1 MQFDRARVAG
11 AVVLLAFG
19 SLAACDT
26 GPTEPTFGIAD
37 IANAFILLPADGEPG
52 HGAIHT
58 ACPAGGGFTFERSE
72 SVEQDGDLTIRRTQW
87 VRRYEDCGMQ
97 RNATVIVANGTMTW
111 SGEAHLTHED
121 AQWPHGVLYQRGH
134 QVGTLTMVH
143 DGSQV
148 QICEHDFVEES
159 QPAAGYFS
167 YKGIVCGVPIDRKR
181 HLPL

>member
-1 MQFDRARVAG
+1 RRRTMQFDRARVAG

-72 SVEQDGDLTIRRTQW
+72 SVEQDDGLTIRRTQW
-87 VRRYEDCGMQ
+87 ARRYEDCGM
-97 RNATVIVANGTMTW
+97 RRGSTVIV
-111 SGEAHLTHED
+111 
-121 AQWPHGVLYQRGH
+121 
-134 QVGTLTMVH
+134 
-143 DGSQV
+143 
-148 QICEHDFVEES
+148 
-159 QPAAGYFS
+159 
-167 YKGIVCGVPIDRKR
+167 
-181 HLPL
+181 